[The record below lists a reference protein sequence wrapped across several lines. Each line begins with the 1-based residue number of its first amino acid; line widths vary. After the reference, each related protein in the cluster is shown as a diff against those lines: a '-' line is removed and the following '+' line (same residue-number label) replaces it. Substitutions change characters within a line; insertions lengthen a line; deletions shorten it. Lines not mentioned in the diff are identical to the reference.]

1 MVKFS
6 PLTWNLTITLDLIDK
21 YSPTSIVNM
30 KNQNRPELITIEDQ
44 NFGSHVEHWN
54 LLTDH
59 PCTDVP
65 KWLGLALDAPVM
77 PMGLCK
83 EEADMDASAWLIQ
96 GPKQATVQMTQV
108 IAVENNKPQAV
119 KTAFPSF
126 ESPYKVN
133 ATIERIITCKSNTQA
148 VLRLNLGANT
158 IVYAFDTLYSV
169 NHDQYEKDQPYLAQ
183 LNAWAYELEAVSDH
197 EQLVVD
203 DPASIKHHR
212 ALNDIL
218 AANNGVAPAN
228 LQEQIDA
235 WEPKSEDDKEPV
247 TVDFSKMVAYLYGE
261 NMGQEDEAWF
271 QGNIV
276 GKTSMSFMD
285 QDYTLYDVALIHDE
299 NQAATLIR
307 IATKNPAYKDFAI
320 GQFIRGNLWI
330 QVNIYA
336 KK

>member
-1 MVKFS
+1 MVKFGS
-6 PLTWNLTITLDLIDK
+6 LTWNLTITLDLIDK

-54 LLTDH
+54 LLTEN
-59 PCTDVP
+59 PATDVP

-83 EEADMDASAWLIQ
+83 EECDMDASAWLIQ
-96 GPKQATVQMTQV
+96 GPKQAKVQLTQV
-108 IAVENNKPQAV
+108 IAVENNKPQAL

-126 ESPYKVN
+126 ESPYKVK

-197 EQLVVD
+197 EHLVVD

-285 QDYTLYDVALIHDE
+285 QEYTLYDVALIHDE
-299 NQAATLIR
+299 NQEATLIR

>member
-1 MVKFS
+1 
-6 PLTWNLTITLDLIDK
+6 
-21 YSPTSIVNM
+21 M
-30 KNQNRPELITIEDQ
+30 KNQNRPEIITIEDQ

-59 PCTDVP
+59 PSTDVP

-83 EEADMDASAWLIQ
+83 DELDMDTATWLIQ
-96 GPKQATVQMTQV
+96 GPSKAKIQLTQV

-126 ESPYKVN
+126 ESPYKSE
-133 ATIERIITCKSNTQA
+133 ASIERIIRGKSNTQA
-148 VLRLNLGANT
+148 VLRLNLGSNT
-158 IVYAFDTLYSV
+158 IVYAFDSLYSV
-169 NHDQYEKDQPYLAQ
+169 NHEQYEKDQTYLAQ
-183 LNAWAYELEAVSDH
+183 LNAWAYELEVVSEH

-218 AANNGVAPAN
+218 ASNEGIAPAN

-235 WEPKSEDDKEPV
+235 WQPKSDDDKEPV

-261 NMGQEDEAWF
+261 TMGQEDEAWF

-276 GKTSMSFMD
+276 GKTSMTFME
-285 QDYTLYDVALIHDE
+285 QTYTLYDVALIHDE

-307 IATKNPAYKDFAI
+307 IATKNAAHENFQI
-320 GQFIRGNLWI
+320 GQYIRGNLWI
-330 QVNIYA
+330 QVSIYT

>member
-1 MVKFS
+1 M
-6 PLTWNLTITLDLIDK
+6 
-21 YSPTSIVNM
+21 VNM
-30 KNQNRPELITIEDQ
+30 KNQNRPEVITIDDQ

-54 LLTDH
+54 LLTDQ
-59 PCTDVP
+59 PCTEVP

-77 PMGLCK
+77 PMGLCQA
-83 EEADMDASAWLIQ
+83 ESDMDQASWLIQ
-96 GPKQATVQMTQV
+96 GPYKAPVQMTQV
-108 IAVENNKPQAV
+108 VAVANNKPQSV

-126 ESPYKVN
+126 ESPYKVP
-133 ATIERIITCKSNTQA
+133 ASIERIICNTSNSQA
-148 VLRLNLGANT
+148 VLRLNLGSNT

-169 NHDQYEKDQPYLAQ
+169 NREHYEKDQSYQAQ
-183 LNAWAYELEAVSDH
+183 LNAWAYELEVVSDH

-218 AANNGVAPAN
+218 AAHDGVAPPN
-228 LQEQIDA
+228 LQEKIEA
-235 WEPKSEDDKEPV
+235 WEPKSDDDKEPV

-276 GKTSMSFMD
+276 GKTSMQFMD

-299 NQAATLIR
+299 DQAATLIR
-307 IATKNPAYKDFAI
+307 IATKNAAYKKFQI

-330 QVNIYA
+330 QVNIYT
-336 KK
+336 KN

>member
-1 MVKFS
+1 
-6 PLTWNLTITLDLIDK
+6 
-21 YSPTSIVNM
+21 M
-30 KNQNRPELITIEDQ
+30 KNQNRPEIITIEDQ

-65 KWLGLALDAPVM
+65 KWLGLALDAPIM
-77 PMGLCK
+77 PMGLCQK
-83 EEADMDASAWLIQ
+83 ECDMDEKTWLIQ
-96 GPKQATVQMTQV
+96 GPKKSAVHITQV

-126 ESPYKVN
+126 ESPYKISAN
-133 ATIERIITCKSNTQA
+133 IERIIRDHSNTQA
-148 VLRLNLGANT
+148 VLQLNLGSNT

-169 NHDQYEKDQPYLAQ
+169 NHEHYQKNQTYLAQ

-197 EQLVVD
+197 EQLIVD

-218 AANNGVAPAN
+218 AANDGIAPPD

-235 WEPKSEDDKEPV
+235 WQPKSEDDKEPV

-271 QGNIV
+271 QGNVI

-299 NQAATLIR
+299 NQEATLIR
-307 IATKNPAYKDFAI
+307 IATKNEAQKDFQI

-336 KK
+336 QKA

>member
-1 MVKFS
+1 
-6 PLTWNLTITLDLIDK
+6 
-21 YSPTSIVNM
+21 M

-133 ATIERIITCKSNTQA
+133 AFIERIITCKSNTQA

-169 NHDQYEKDQPYLAQ
+169 NHDQYEKDQLYLAQ

>member
-1 MVKFS
+1 M
-6 PLTWNLTITLDLIDK
+6 
-21 YSPTSIVNM
+21 VNM
-30 KNQNRPELITIEDQ
+30 KNQNRPEVITIDDQ

-54 LLTDH
+54 LLTDQ
-59 PCTDVP
+59 PCTEVP

-77 PMGLCK
+77 PMGLCQA
-83 EEADMDASAWLIQ
+83 ESDMDQASWLIQ
-96 GPKQATVQMTQV
+96 GPYKAPVQMTQV
-108 IAVENNKPQAV
+108 VAVANNKPQSV

-126 ESPYKVN
+126 ESPYKVP
-133 ATIERIITCKSNTQA
+133 ASIERIICNTSNSQA
-148 VLRLNLGANT
+148 VLRLNLGSNT

-169 NHDQYEKDQPYLAQ
+169 NREHYEKDQSYQAQ
-183 LNAWAYELEAVSDH
+183 LNAWAYELEVVSDH

-218 AANNGVAPAN
+218 AAHDGVAPPN
-228 LQEQIDA
+228 LQEQIEA
-235 WEPKSEDDKEPV
+235 WEPKSDDDKEPV

>member
-1 MVKFS
+1 M
-6 PLTWNLTITLDLIDK
+6 
-21 YSPTSIVNM
+21 VNM
-30 KNQNRPELITIEDQ
+30 KNQNRPEVITIDDQ

-54 LLTDH
+54 LLTDQ
-59 PCTDVP
+59 PCTEVP

-77 PMGLCK
+77 PMGLCQA
-83 EEADMDASAWLIQ
+83 ESDMDQASWLIQ
-96 GPKQATVQMTQV
+96 GPYKAPVQMTQV
-108 IAVENNKPQAV
+108 VAVANNKPQSV

-126 ESPYKVN
+126 ESPYKVP
-133 ATIERIITCKSNTQA
+133 ASIERIICNTSNCQA
-148 VLRLNLGANT
+148 VLRLNLGSNT

-169 NHDQYEKDQPYLAQ
+169 NREHYEKDQSYQAQ
-183 LNAWAYELEAVSDH
+183 LNAWAYELEVVSDH

-218 AANNGVAPAN
+218 AAHDGVAPPN
-228 LQEQIDA
+228 LQEQIEA
-235 WEPKSEDDKEPV
+235 WEPKSDDDKEPV

-276 GKTSMSFMD
+276 GKTSMQFMD

-299 NQAATLIR
+299 DQAATLIR
-307 IATKNPAYKDFAI
+307 IATKNAAYKKFQI

-330 QVNIYA
+330 QVNIYT
-336 KK
+336 KN